1 MGSNFKSE
9 ECSSPHFPSCYPP
22 STSTKIL
29 DGKFQKQ
36 FMSFKLQALLS
47 SMMKFCAIPL
57 PPALEV
63 NHPFVQ
69 HILPIGHLAT
79 SWAIRSTVAVLLV
92 FKGASF
98 YLIMASKKKRSEAD
112 KSEILLLC
120 LVCENFTVVFYM

>member
-1 MGSNFKSE
+1 
-9 ECSSPHFPSCYPP
+9 
-22 STSTKIL
+22 
-29 DGKFQKQ
+29 
-36 FMSFKLQALLS
+36 
-47 SMMKFCAIPL
+47 MMKSLAIPFCL
-57 PPALEV
+57 PQDL